1 MVKIKDILLIFTL
14 VFIDQLTKIL
24 SKNKHFFII
33 NYTENTGA
41 AFSLFQDYTLFL
53 ILISILV
60 VFFTLYYFIK
70 IKQPSKKLYISL
82 ILILSGTI
90 GNLIDRISLGFVRD
104 FIDLKIWPIFNLA
117 DLYNVVAFILILIYY
132 FKKR

>member
-1 MVKIKDILLIFTL
+1 MVKIKYIVLIFIL
-14 VFIDQLTKIL
+14 VLIDQLTKFL
-24 SKNKHFFII
+24 SKNKNFFII

-41 AFSLFQDYTLFL
+41 AFSLFQGYTLFL

-70 IKQPSKKLYISL
+70 IKQSPKRVYIIL

>member
-1 MVKIKDILLIFTL
+1 MVKIKDIVLIFIL
-14 VFIDQLTKIL
+14 VSIDQLTKIL
-24 SKNKHFFII
+24 SKNKNFFII

-41 AFSLFQDYTLFL
+41 AFSLFQGYTFFL
-53 ILISILV
+53 ILISMLV
-60 VFFTLYYFIK
+60 VFSTLYYFIK

>member
-1 MVKIKDILLIFTL
+1 MVKIKDIVLIFIL
-14 VFIDQLTKIL
+14 VFLDQLTKIL
-24 SKNKHFFII
+24 SKNKNFFII

-41 AFSLFQDYTLFL
+41 AFSLFQGYKLFL
-53 ILISILV
+53 ILISVIV
-60 VFFTLYYFIK
+60 IFFTLYYFIK
-70 IKQPSKKLYISL
+70 IKQQSKKLYISL

-90 GNLIDRISLGFVRD
+90 GNLIDRISFGFVRD

-117 DLYNVVAFILILIYY
+117 DSYNVVAFILILIYY